1 MLVLT
6 RKPQETIRIGDDIV
20 VTIIRTKGKAVR
32 LGIEAPQE
40 VPVLRGEI
48 HTENHSPALDDR
60 NTRLDDEQPTDGRV
74 LVGRIPRSQA
84 STIVPQ
90 LASTSGPLA
99 AMLARSTPCAAE

>member
-32 LGIEAPQE
+32 LGIEAPQH

-48 HTENHSPALDDR
+48 HSDSPSPSAEMPR
-60 NTRLDDEQPTDGRV
+60 TRLADDEPSDGRV
-74 LVGRIPRSQA
+74 LVARVPRSQA
-84 STIVPQ
+84 ASVVPQ
-90 LASTSGPLA
+90 LVAPSGPLA
-99 AMLARSTPCAAE
+99 AMLARSTPCAAQ